1 MVILLL
7 LMGSKF
13 SYFVSNLDL
22 GIGGL
27 FLVGNIFQ
35 IITEKEFL

>member
-1 MVILLL
+1 MVILL

-22 GIGGL
+22 EIGGL
-27 FLVGNIFQ
+27 FLVGKMFQ